1 MKSVSLSHVGR
12 IRLQNQDSIIN
23 LKDLKGNYFFCVAD
37 GMGGHKAGDVASKTL
52 TDELEKFFKKCDK
65 KRCFADPTYLKNEIL
80 GINKRI
86 FYLSQSDSDY
96 EGMGTT
102 LTLCITNG
110 KIARIYQVG
119 DSRAY
124 LIRDGEIA
132 RITKDQSL
140 VQYMVDTN
148 QITKEEA
155 LTHPGRHVILS
166 AVGTEEDLKLDMYD
180 CNIYKDDKILVCSDG
195 LSDCFKDEEILEIIK
210 KEPNMKKCTAALVS
224 EANQRGGRDNISVVL
239 FEA

>member
-1 MKSVSLSHVGR
+1 MKCVSLTHVGR
-12 IRLQNQDSIIN
+12 VRQQNQDSIIN

-52 TDELEKFFKKCDK
+52 TDELERFFRKCDK
-65 KRCFADPTYLKNEIL
+65 KRCFADSEYLKNEII

-86 FYLSQSDSDY
+86 FYLSQSHIDY

-110 KIARIYQVG
+110 KIAKIFQVG

-124 LIRDGEIA
+124 LIRGDDITQL
-132 RITKDQSL
+132 TKDQSL

-148 QITKEEA
+148 QITEEEA
-155 LTHPGRHVILS
+155 INHPGRHVILS
-166 AVGTEEDLKLDMYD
+166 AVGTESELKPD
-180 CNIYKDDKILVCSDG
+180 IYEVQLQKNDKLLVCSDG
-195 LSDCFKDEEILEIIK
+195 LSDYFASQEILGMIK
-210 KEPNMKKCTAALVS
+210 KEPNMKKCAASLVN

>member
-1 MKSVSLSHVGR
+1 MKSVSLTHVGR
-12 IRLQNQDSIIN
+12 VRQQNQDSIIN

-37 GMGGHKAGDVASKTL
+37 GMGGHKAGDVASRTL
-52 TDELEKFFKKCDK
+52 TEELEKFFKKCDK
-65 KRCFADPTYLKNEIL
+65 KRCFADETYLTNEIY

-86 FYLSQSDSDY
+86 FYLAQSNIDY

-124 LIRDGEIA
+124 LIRNGEISQV
-132 RITKDQSL
+132 TKDQSL

-148 QITKEEA
+148 QITEEEA
-155 LTHPGRHVILS
+155 ASHPNRHVILS
-166 AVGTEEDLKLDMYD
+166 AVGTEEDVKLDMYEFD
-180 CNIYKDDKILVCSDG
+180 IIKDDKILVCSDG
-195 LSDCFKDEEILEIIK
+195 LSDCFTDDEILEIIK
-210 KEPNMKKCTAALVS
+210 KEPNMKKCSASLVS
-224 EANQRGGRDNISVVL
+224 EANRRGGKDNISVVL